1 VLCPVSAPR
10 LRVLRSA
17 CRRFVRTHRR
27 YPDGRW
33 GPLAGPLEHGIAL
46 PPTLGK
52 FSCRAKPGTNRRR
65 CYAQSD
71 CPLPSVKSRFF
82 CNFLQGGFSFLPL
95 REYHLLSL
103 ALLVATSC
111 EELAHVQV
119 APARQ
124 PLLRHCSTA
133 NALTS
138 LRHDPRFGKIL
149 TTRVRL
155 LSSWLNLSKPLV
167 VPLVVRMRLR
177 WLSGKARHVR
187 HSSMRSSTC
196 SATPGC
202 LPRHRSASSE
212 ASPRATS
219 LLGAANTP
227 RRSSARSL
235 RPFAATIP
243 RRFLV

>member
-65 CYAQSD
+65 CYAQGD

-124 PLLRHCSTA
+124 PFLRLFDGQRAHQPEARPPLREDPNHSCAPLELLVEPLQTVSGA
-133 NALTS
+133 VSGADAPAMALREGQARQA
-138 LRHDPRFGKIL
+138 LLDALFYVLGDPGM
-149 TTRVRL
+149 
-155 LSSWLNLSKPLV
+155 P
-167 VPLVVRMRLR
+167 
-177 WLSGKARHVR
+177 
-187 HSSMRSSTC
+187 
-196 SATPGC
+196 SAPPIGQ
-202 LPRHRSASSE
+202 
-212 ASPRATS
+212 
-219 LLGAANTP
+219 LGGEPEGHFPVGRGEHPA
-227 RRSSARSL
+227 
-235 RPFAATIP
+235 
-243 RRFLV
+243 